1 MQDVSRQSPAE
12 FSPNDSDFSV
22 KLRSIPIDL
31 HYTMDRFLAC
41 ETHSPREEAEALQ
54 ILDDEAQTIESDL
67 RAARRHM
74 NEMEQDEV
82 LRLIGS
88 IHAE

>member
-1 MQDVSRQSPAE
+1 MQDVLLQSPAG

-22 KLRSIPIDL
+22 KLRSIPVDL
-31 HYTMDRFLAC
+31 NYTMDRFLAC
-41 ETHSPREEAEALQ
+41 ERHSPREEAEALQ
-54 ILDDEAQTIESDL
+54 ILDDKAQKIERDL

-74 NEMEQDEV
+74 NEMEQDEA
-82 LRLIGS
+82 LCLIGS